1 MKISIITLF
10 PKMLEGFFN
19 ESMVRKAKEKGE
31 VEIELINLRDFA
43 IDKRGTV
50 DDRPYGGGVGMVIR
64 IDVVCKA
71 LHYVISK
78 STQKLHLK
86 PVRNLGKRIIHPD
99 MKSGVDSSVASVP
112 RNDKQR
118 VILTSP
124 KGKVFNQKK
133 ALEYAKLDHLII
145 IAGHYEGIDERV
157 LNFVDEEVS
166 IGDFVMTGGEIAAA
180 AITDSVVRLLPGVL
194 EKKGAKEIESFFE
207 VDVDKLLKIVGDDK
221 LLLELK
227 KKGTKKLRLL
237 EYPQYTRPE
246 EYQGLKA
253 PSILLSG
260 NHQEIEKWRL
270 KKAYEVTKK
279 KRQDLIL

>member
-19 ESMVRKAKEKGE
+19 ESMIRKAKEKGA

-50 DDRPYGGGVGMVIR
+50 DDHPYGGGVGMVIR
-64 IDVVCKA
+64 IEPIYQA
-71 LHYVISK
+71 LTKVKSQNSK
-78 STQKLHLK
+78 VKNTTQNSK
-86 PVRNLGKRIIHPD
+86 
-99 MKSGVDSSVASVP
+99 
-112 RNDKQR
+112 

-133 ALEYAKLDHLII
+133 AQDYAKLDHLII
-145 IAGHYEGIDERV
+145 VAGHYEGIDERV
-157 LNFVDEEVS
+157 LNFVDEEIS
-166 IGDFVMTGGEIAAA
+166 IGDFVMTGGEIVAAA
-180 AITDSVVRLLPGVL
+180 VTDSVVRLLPGVL

-207 VDVDKLLKIVGDDK
+207 VDVDQLLKIVGEDE
-221 LLLELK
+221 LLLKLK
-227 KKGTKKLRLL
+227 KKGREKIKLL

-246 EYQGLKA
+246 EFQGLKV

-260 NHQEIEKWRL
+260 NHQEIERWRL
-270 KKAYEVTKK
+270 KKAYEETKK
-279 KRQDLIL
+279 KRKDLLI